1 MSNPQD
7 YANAVA
13 VVSGVCGAWGLP
25 TRCMISN
32 YLPCQLGP
40 RARSVHID
48 DPNGH
53 SPDYRE
59 VNYAPEISAGRHAGG
74 TLAWRNYLLE
84 NHRRRGP
91 FYCVRRKAALP
102 CGLTVEFAMVDLS
115 RTNIRLTSMCR
126 EDYIGVG
133 RRYTGLMVSPE
144 EALVFRF
151 PPTLDEM
158 NLLCSRMTSLLDGH
172 RVRPLPGRTWPV
184 VNEYPPEPE
193 GAPPVLRIPAGMGVP
208 RSAYTLHEG
217 DVVACDLEIV
227 YGPSIVPRAG
237 IQELE
242 LVEVLDD
249 SSDDEMAAGG

>member
-1 MSNPQD
+1 
-7 YANAVA
+7 
-13 VVSGVCGAWGLP
+13 
-25 TRCMISN
+25 
-32 YLPCQLGP
+32 
-40 RARSVHID
+40 
-48 DPNGH
+48 
-53 SPDYRE
+53 
-59 VNYAPEISAGRHAGG
+59 
-74 TLAWRNYLLE
+74 
-84 NHRRRGP
+84 
-91 FYCVRRKAALP
+91 
-102 CGLTVEFAMVDLS
+102 MVDLS
-115 RTNIRLTSMCR
+115 RTNIRLTAMCR

-172 RVRPLPGRTWPV
+172 RVRALPGYTWPV
-184 VNEYPPEPE
+184 VEQYPPEPA
-193 GAPPVLRIPAGMGVP
+193 GHPPVLRIPAGMGVP

-249 SSDDEMAAGG
+249 SSDDEMAARG